1 MSIKGKGN
9 GNKGVSFQS
18 KKVYNIR
25 QLPEGEVK
33 SGVYIYIYRD
43 AKHRGIDLALFTDPE
58 GDSCFGIYQIS
69 WIKMKKVTFCN
80 LKASLS
86 RNFVYNLQTFRR
98 FCQVHFYD
106 FVANFSA

>member
-9 GNKGVSFQS
+9 GIKGVSFQS
-18 KKVYNIR
+18 KKVYNIQ

-33 SGVYIYIYRD
+33 SGVYIYISRREASRYISS
-43 AKHRGIDLALFTDPE
+43 ADPE
-58 GDSCFGIYQIS
+58 GDSCFGICQIS

-98 FCQVHFYD
+98 FCQKHFYD
-106 FVANFSA
+106 FVAYFSA